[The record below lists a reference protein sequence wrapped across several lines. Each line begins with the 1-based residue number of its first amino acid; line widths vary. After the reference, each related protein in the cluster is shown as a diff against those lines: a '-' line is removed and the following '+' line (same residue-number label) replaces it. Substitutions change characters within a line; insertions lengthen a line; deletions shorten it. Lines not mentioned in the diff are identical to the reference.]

1 MRSKASSCAVSIGKA
16 DAQHSRHRL
25 EPRYS
30 RTYGV
35 AVTVAAFGAHRRVLS
50 DYWLAWFATLTFFVG
65 FYALLVP
72 LPRYLLAI
80 GLADWQIGF
89 VLGAFGIASLIGR
102 PLAGLATDH
111 FGSRP
116 VLLAGAASLAV
127 GALGVPAT
135 TNLTVLLPL
144 RLLQA
149 AGYVAFTTAGTALV
163 VTLVPSEVRARRL
176 AVFGAAANVAI
187 SLTPAAIGALLTLAP
202 ISAGLFASAAC
213 ATFGGIVALALP
225 NAGPRD
231 DRARGM
237 GADPPFKRGWVGGS
251 APRVVWLPMLATG
264 LLGAGFAAFFQFA
277 PILAERR
284 DVSSGVLYT
293 IYGASIIATRLFGG
307 RLLDGSNVWRIVA
320 LSAIVMAVGH
330 GLVAATETAWVV
342 FVAPVLVAAS
352 GGLFHPALLAHHA
365 ALLPGTP
372 GRASAAFYVAFD
384 LGIGLGSWLFG
395 LMLQVAGLPGLYW
408 TACALALAVLPLT
421 ATRSSSLARAPAAG

>member
-1 MRSKASSCAVSIGKA
+1 MTS
-16 DAQHSRHRL
+16 
-25 EPRYS
+25 
-30 RTYGV
+30 
-35 AVTVAAFGAHRRVLS
+35 AAGLRARPRVLS
-50 DYWLAWFATLTFFVG
+50 TYWLAWSATLTFFVG

-80 GLADWQIGF
+80 GLADWQIGL

-127 GALGVPAT
+127 GALGVPET
-135 TNLTVLLPL
+135 SNLALLVGL

-163 VTLVPSEVRARRL
+163 VTLVSPEVRAMRL

-187 SLTPAAIGALLTLAP
+187 SLTPAAIGALLTVAP
-202 ISAGLFASAAC
+202 ISSGLLASAGC
-213 ATFGGIVALALP
+213 ATLGGVVALALP
-225 NAGPRD
+225 SVRPR
-231 DRARGM
+231 A
-237 GADPPFKRGWVGGS
+237 AAQSSWQL
-251 APRVVWLPMLATG
+251 PRRVWLPMLATG

-277 PILAERR
+277 PILAEPRN
-284 DVSSGVLYT
+284 VSSGALYT

-307 RLLDGSNVWRIVA
+307 RLLGGSNVWRIVA
-320 LSAIVMAVGH
+320 LSAVVMAVGH
-330 GLVAATETAWVV
+330 GLVAATDRQWVV

-352 GGLFHPALLAHHA
+352 GGLFHPMLLAHHA
-365 ALLPGTP
+365 ALLPDTP

-395 LMLQVAGLPGLYW
+395 LMLQVAGIPGLFW
-408 TACALALAVLPLT
+408 TACLLALAVLPLAAMKST
-421 ATRSSSLARAPAAG
+421 SVQRALAGG